1 VRKTHATQP
10 VPMDE
15 LPSRRRW
22 RARAF
27 VLVALGL
34 LMTPFIHD
42 GTMILLARWQS
53 IFGPTPA
60 VETPFLDMLAEAW
73 SSSTRAFDQSTTR
86 AFRNV
91 PWSPA
96 TVLGIAAVWVLVGCR
111 LLMQRR

>member
-1 VRKTHATQP
+1 VTKTHAIQSIP
-10 VPMDE
+10 FGE
-15 LPSRRRW
+15 LPARRRW
-22 RARAF
+22 RAHAF
-27 VLVALGL
+27 AIVALGL

-60 VETPFLDMLAEAW
+60 VETPFLDALTETW
-73 SSSTRAFDQSTTR
+73 SSSYRALDRGSTH

-96 TVLGIAAVWVLVGCR
+96 TVLGVGGVWVVVACR
-111 LLMQRR
+111 LLMQRH